1 MGGICCVAVPQSSVA
16 MIERFG
22 KFSREAHAGFN
33 CVCCICGEAS
43 AGTVSLRLQ
52 QLLVKCDTKTKDNVF
67 VSIDVAV
74 QYQAMEAKVY
84 DAFYKLTD
92 PHQQIKAYV
101 FDVVRACVPKIT
113 LDEVFET
120 KEEIAHAVKKE
131 LEQDMEEYGY
141 DIIQTLITDII
152 PDANVKKAMNE
163 INAAERRRVAAQDK
177 AEAEKIRIVKAA
189 EADAES
195 KYLAGVGI
203 SRQRLAIIEGL
214 RDSVQGFTD
223 SVGASTK
230 DVMDLI
236 LVTQY
241 FDTIKDIGS
250 HSGQNTLFLP
260 HSPGAVESVSDQ
272 IARNFNQLQGVPKK
286 RSPNDPGKEKLLL
299 PSERRKLAGED
310 DDDWEANRKK
320 FGRKKES
327 KVKEKSKEK
336 SKEKVEKKED
346 PKDV

>member
-1 MGGICCVAVPQSSVA
+1 MGGLCCVAVPQSSVA

-22 KFSREAHAGFN
+22 KFDREAQAGFN
-33 CVCCICGEAS
+33 CICAICGEAS
-43 AGTVSLRLQ
+43 AGEVSLRLQ

-74 QYQAMEAKVY
+74 QYQAMENKVY
-84 DAFYKLTD
+84 DAFYKLTE

-120 KEEIAHAVKKE
+120 KEEIALAVKQE
-131 LEQDMEEYGY
+131 LEKDMEEYGY
-141 DIIQTLITDII
+141 DIKQTLITDII
-152 PDANVKKAMNE
+152 PDVNVKKAMNE

-223 SVGASTK
+223 TVGASTK

-241 FDTIKDIGS
+241 FDTIKDIGA
-250 HSGQNTLFLP
+250 HAGQNTLFLP
-260 HSPGAVESVSDQ
+260 HSPGTVENVNDQ
-272 IARNFNQLQGVPKK
+272 IARTFSQLQGAPPKK
-286 RSPNDPGKEKLLL
+286 GRAEDDRSKERLLL
-299 PSERRKLAGED
+299 PSERRKLAGEED
-310 DDDWEANRKK
+310 DAGKK
-320 FGRKKES
+320 KKAGG
-327 KVKEKSKEK
+327 KGKEKA
-336 SKEKVEKKED
+336 VKKD
-346 PKDV
+346 D

>member
-1 MGGICCVAVPQSSVA
+1 MGGVCCVAVPQSSVA

-22 KFSREAHAGFN
+22 KFEREAHAGLN
-33 CVCCICGEAS
+33 CMCFICGEAS
-43 AGTVSLRLQ
+43 AGEVSLRLQ
-52 QLLVKCDTKTKDNVF
+52 QLLIKCDTKTKDNVF

-74 QYQAMEAKVY
+74 QYQAMETKVY
-84 DAFYKLTD
+84 DAFYKLTN
-92 PHQQIKAYV
+92 PHEQIKSYV
-101 FDVVRACVPKIT
+101 FDVVRASVPKIT

-120 KEEIAHAVKKE
+120 KEEIAHAVKEE
-131 LEQDMEEYGY
+131 LEKDMEEYGY

-195 KYLAGVGI
+195 KYLAGVGV

-260 HSPGAVESVSDQ
+260 HSPGAVEQVSEQ
-272 IARNFNQLQGVPKK
+272 IKRNFNQLEGAPPRIRKE
-286 RSPNDPGKEKLLL
+286 DAAGKESLLL
-299 PSERRKLAGED
+299 PSERRKLAGESD
-310 DDDWEANRKK
+310 DEPARKK
-320 FGRKKES
+320 KPVK
-327 KVKEKSKEK
+327 KVKEKEK
-336 SKEKVEKKED
+336 QVDKKD
-346 PKDV
+346 I

>member
-16 MIERFG
+16 LIERFG
-22 KFSREAHAGFN
+22 KFDREAQAGCN
-33 CVCCICGEAS
+33 MLCCLCGEAS
-43 AGTVSLRLQ
+43 AGIVSLRLQ
-52 QLLVKCDTKTKDNVF
+52 QLEVRCDTKTKDNVF

-74 QYQAMEAKVY
+74 QYQAMENKVY

-92 PHQQIKAYV
+92 PHDQIKAYV

-120 KEEIAHAVKKE
+120 KEEIAHAVKDE
-131 LEQDMEEYGY
+131 LEKDMDAYGY

-152 PDANVKKAMNE
+152 PDSNVKKAMNE

-214 RDSVQGFTD
+214 RDSVQGFTE

-241 FDTIKDIGS
+241 FDTVKEIGA
-250 HSGQNTLFLP
+250 HSGGNTLFLP
-260 HSPGAVESVSDQ
+260 HSPGAVEAVSDQ
-272 IARNFNQLQGVPKK
+272 IKRNFNQLSGAPPRKG
-286 RSPNDPGKEKLLL
+286 RTDTGMEKLLL
-299 PSERRKLAGED
+299 PSEKRKLLEAKGGGEK
-310 DDDWEANRKK
+310 ESAKK
-320 FGRKKES
+320 PTKKKEI
-327 KVKEKSKEK
+327 KSKK
-336 SKEKVEKKED
+336 KVDEEEKKAI
-346 PKDV
+346 

>member
-1 MGGICCVAVPQSSVA
+1 
-16 MIERFG
+16 
-22 KFSREAHAGFN
+22 
-33 CVCCICGEAS
+33 
-43 AGTVSLRLQ
+43 
-52 QLLVKCDTKTKDNVF
+52 VF

-74 QYQAMEAKVY
+74 QYQAMESKVY
-84 DAFYKLTD
+84 GAFYKLTE

-113 LDEVFET
+113 LDEVFLT
-120 KEEIAHAVKKE
+120 KEEIASAVKQE
-131 LEQDMEEYGY
+131 LEKDMEEYGY
-141 DIIQTLITDII
+141 DIKQTLITDII
-152 PDANVKKAMNE
+152 PDVNVKKAMNE

-223 SVGASTK
+223 TVGASTK

-260 HSPGAVESVSDQ
+260 HSPGTVENVNDQ
-272 IARNFNQLQGVPKK
+272 IARTFSQLKGTPPRKDRADDGAK
-286 RSPNDPGKEKLLL
+286 DRLLL

-310 DDDWEANRKK
+310 DDGGKK
-320 FGRKKES
+320 KKAG
-327 KVKEKSKEK
+327 KGKEKA
-336 SKEKVEKKED
+336 VKKD
-346 PKDV
+346 I